1 MFENTNKLQ
10 NILNKVK
17 QDKTIVDVK
26 MNISSYDKVV
36 QIETNN
42 DSHVFGFYRKETRK

>member
-1 MFENTNKLQ
+1 MHNMFNWLTLFQIKFIFNNIIYMKMFENTNKVQ

-26 MNISSYDKVV
+26 MNISA
-36 QIETNN
+36 
-42 DSHVFGFYRKETRK
+42 